1 MSSPTDKTNILL
13 VDDLPEK
20 LLIYRSVLEEL
31 GENLVSVESGV
42 DALKQ
47 VLKHDFAVILLD
59 VQMPEMDGF
68 ETAQLIRQR
77 KRSSHTP
84 IIFLTAFADEVRT
97 SQGYATGA
105 VDYIATPV
113 VPEIL
118 RAKVRVFV
126 ELFRMR
132 QQVAHQVE
140 DQAKREAAEEAAR
153 RSAFLADASR
163 GLASSLDFE
172 ATLRTLGRFPV
183 PQLGD
188 TSLVALTD
196 VQGRI
201 TRSEISWAD
210 PIEGCALPLQ
220 ESSCQLQPWLAAL
233 VAQLLA
239 STKLHALK
247 RLHAP
252 AVPIAAQASDG
263 AGIATSVPPVESVLV
278 LPLAARNR
286 VFGVLILAR
295 RPGSPPFDPKD
306 VALAEELSGRAA
318 IALDNALLVRDI
330 QEADRHKNE
339 FLAMLAHELRNPLA
353 PIKNAVELLRMQ
365 NLETQDFDWARDLID
380 RQVTHLVRLVD
391 DLLDVS
397 RITRGKIRLEFK
409 LENAANIVS
418 TAVET
423 SRPLIEAH
431 KHQLTVT
438 LPEKPLWLMA
448 DATRLA
454 QVLSNLLTNAA
465 KYTPDGGSISLS
477 ATREND
483 LAIFRV
489 RDTGEGIPREMLARI
504 FEMFAQVDQSLAR
517 SHGGLGVGLTLVRRL
532 IEMHEGSVQAHSDGP
547 GRGSEFI
554 VRLPA
559 HSEARSESETAPN
572 QAATRLQQYK
582 SSRILLVDDNVDAA
596 ESLAIILEING
607 HEVHLAHDGLTALDA
622 AGVHQPDAVLLD
634 IGLPGL
640 NGYQVAER
648 LRAQPETKST
658 LLIAVSGYGQ
668 EEDLRTSRRAGFD
681 HHLIKPVNVDEL
693 LKLLAQPAN
702 MEVDVTDL

>member
-1 MSSPTDKTNILL
+1 MPSPTEKTNILL
-13 VDDLPEK
+13 VDDLPDK
-20 LLIYRSVLEEL
+20 LLSYRSVLEEL
-31 GENLVSVESGV
+31 GENLVSAESGA

-47 VLKHDFAVILLD
+47 VLKNDFAVILLD

-77 KRSSHTP
+77 KRSAHTP

-97 SQGYATGA
+97 SQGYATGG

-132 QQVAHQVE
+132 QRVAHQAE
-140 DQAKREAAEEAAR
+140 DQARREAAEEAAR
-153 RSAFLADASR
+153 RSVFLADASR
-163 GLASSLDFE
+163 ALANSLDFE
-172 ATLRTLGRFPV
+172 ATFLALTRLPI
-183 PQLGD
+183 PQLAD
-188 TSLVALTD
+188 TSLVSLVD
-196 VQGRI
+196 EQGRI
-201 TRSEISWAD
+201 TRNEISWAD

-220 ESSCQLQPWLAAL
+220 QAACQVQPWLKDIAARML
-233 VAQLLA
+233 SSPRPHFQL
-239 STKLHALK
+239 
-247 RLHAP
+247 RLQVP
-252 AVPIAAQASDG
+252 AVPTVDEPVSDTRAAAAAPSLQ
-263 AGIATSVPPVESVLV
+263 SVLV
-278 LPLAARNR
+278 LPLVARNR
-286 VFGVLILAR
+286 TFGVLVLGR
-295 RPGSPPFDPKD
+295 RPGCEHFDPND

-353 PIKNAVELLRMQ
+353 PIKNAVELLRNQ
-365 NLETQDFDWARDLID
+365 NMPPEDFTWARNLID

-397 RITRGKIRLEFK
+397 RITRGKIRLELK
-409 LENAANIVS
+409 LENAANIVAS
-418 TAVET
+418 AVET
-423 SRPLIEAH
+423 ARPLIESH

-438 LPEKPLWLMA
+438 LPEKPLWIRA

-465 KYTPDGGSISLS
+465 KYTLDGGSITLT
-477 ATREND
+477 AGRDND
-483 LAIFRV
+483 QAIFRV
-489 RDTGEGIPREMLARI
+489 RDSGEGIPREMLARI
-504 FEMFAQVDQSLAR
+504 FDMFAQVDQSLAR
-517 SHGGLGVGLTLVRRL
+517 SQGGLGVGLTLVRRL
-532 IEMHEGSVQAHSDGP
+532 VEMHDGSVQAMSDGP
-547 GRGSEFI
+547 GHGSEFI
-554 VRLPA
+554 VRIPA
-559 HSEARSESETAPN
+559 HAPDRSEAETARRQPSASI
-572 QAATRLQQYK
+572 QSLRP
-582 SSRILLVDDNVDAA
+582 SRILVVDDNVDAA
-596 ESLAIILEING
+596 ESLAALLERNG
-607 HEVHLAHDGLTALDA
+607 HEVHMAHDGMSALDVA
-622 AGVHQPDAVLLD
+622 EIRQPDAVLLD

-648 LRAQPETKST
+648 LRARPESKST

-668 EEDLRTSRRAGFD
+668 EEDLRSSRQAGFD

-693 LKLLAQPAN
+693 IKLLAQPAN